1 MRDEALESAGL
12 SYAPCRYGS
21 SRMFFRGPRRPLN
34 GRYITFVGSTETY
47 GKFIAKPFPAL
58 VEDLLGEVCVN
69 FGVINGSID
78 AFMNEQ
84 MVQAACHDA
93 LINVIQLMGAH
104 NMSNRFYTVHPR
116 RNDRFLRASTIL
128 QALFPEVDFTDFCF
142 TRHMLG
148 TLYEISPERF
158 DIVRNELQEAWM
170 ARMRSFLTEVGAHS
184 VLLWFA
190 NHLPSDAALEDRRDP
205 FAADPMFVTRSM
217 IDSLRPYA
225 HSVVIAQPSAR
236 ALAKGTA
243 DMVFPAGQE
252 AAAAKLLGPAA
263 HKEAAEALYEAL
275 HSAIPETGV
284 RQAGWTEAG

>member
-1 MRDEALESAGL
+1 MKHETLDGGGL
-12 SYAPCRYGS
+12 SYAPCRYGT

-58 VEDLLGEVCVN
+58 IEEQLGEVCVN
-69 FGVINGSID
+69 FGVVNGSID

-128 QALFPEVDFTDFCF
+128 RALFPEVDFSDYCF

-148 TLYEISPERF
+148 ALHEVSPERF
-158 DIVRNELQEAWM
+158 DIVRHELQEAWT

-190 NHLPSDAALEDRRDP
+190 DQMPSDAAWEDRPEP
-205 FAADPMFVTRSM
+205 FKADPLFVTRSM
-217 IDSLRPYA
+217 IDNLRPYA

-236 ALAKGTA
+236 AMAKGTA
-243 DMVFPAGQE
+243 GMVFDANQKE
-252 AAAAKLLGPAA
+252 AAEQLLGPAA

-275 HSAIPETGV
+275 HSAIPETGT
-284 RQAGWTEAG
+284 RKTG